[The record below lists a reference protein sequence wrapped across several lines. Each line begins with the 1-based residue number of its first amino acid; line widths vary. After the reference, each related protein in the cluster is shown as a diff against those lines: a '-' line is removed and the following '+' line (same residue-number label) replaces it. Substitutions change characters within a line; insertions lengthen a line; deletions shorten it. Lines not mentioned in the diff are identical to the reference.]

1 MAPPVPAGQDRASIL
16 IVDDRASKL
25 IAMEALFA
33 DFGENVVCVSSGKDA
48 LRQLLEREF
57 AVILLD
63 VNMPD
68 MDGFETA
75 ALIRQRP
82 KLQHTPII
90 FMTAGSD
97 DTHALQGYSLGAVD
111 YILTPVVPEVLQT
124 KVKVF
129 VELFKMTEQLKR
141 QTEERVTLAEERA
154 RRAAAEAA
162 GRRAAFLAEAGKS
175 LVRSLDLETTANTIL
190 DLVVPDLASFAVLRL
205 SVGGGEIL
213 KTRHG
218 EIRGEPLELQG
229 MLADSMDRAVRS
241 LGTHMLEDNGG
252 AAQGMRGLAC
262 PLLARGTT
270 LGVLAVA
277 VEDSSECY
285 DRAKAIV
292 VEDLCGRA
300 AIAIDNCLLYG
311 EIQQRDLRREQFVAM
326 LAHEL
331 RNPLGAI
338 TSAIGVLER
347 VGGDPADRAR
357 GVIRRQVGS
366 LTHLVD
372 DLLDV
377 ARITTGKISL
387 TRSPVNLAESVERC
401 VKTLE
406 GTERT
411 SRHAI
416 SMACEATWI
425 SLYCPSAAVRKRSRL
440 AAKPSRSLLL
450 VSLRRAFIQN
460 PGVGEDQFAVAVT
473 DGYGQ

>member
-1 MAPPVPAGQDRASIL
+1 MASPPMARADRVNIL
-16 IVDDRASKL
+16 VVDDRPSKL
-25 IAMEALFA
+25 IAMEALLA
-33 DFGENVVCVSSGKDA
+33 DLGENVVCVGSGADA

-82 KLQHTPII
+82 KLQHIPII

-111 YILTPVVPEVLQT
+111 YILTPVVPEV
-124 KVKVF
+124 
-129 VELFKMTEQLKR
+129 
-141 QTEERVTLAEERA
+141 
-154 RRAAAEAA
+154 
-162 GRRAAFLAEAGKS
+162 
-175 LVRSLDLETTANTIL
+175 
-190 DLVVPDLASFAVLRL
+190 ASFAVLRL
-205 SVGGGEIL
+205 SVAGGEIV

-218 EIRGEPLELQG
+218 EIRGEPSKVQG

-241 LGTHMLEDNGG
+241 LGTQMVEEAPGE
-252 AAQGMRGLAC
+252 AKAIRGLAC

-277 VEDSSECY
+277 VEDSSDLY
-285 DRAKAIV
+285 DRAKAMV

-357 GVIRRQVGS
+357 GVIRRQVGN

-387 TRSPVNLAESVERC
+387 TRSLVNLAESVERC
-401 VKTLE
+401 LKTLE

-416 SMACEATWI
+416 SMQCEATWI
-425 SLYCPSAAVRKRSRL
+425 EADPVRIDQILVNLIGNALKYTPVGGRIDIRVQPASDESVFEIVDTGVGMSKEAL
-440 AAKPSRSLLL
+440 A
-450 VSLRRAFIQN
+450 RAFDLFFQGN
-460 PGVGEDQFAVAVT
+460 RTPDGGEGGLGIGLSLARHLVELHGGSVEAA
-473 DGYGQ
+473 